1 MPDENWLTD
10 PEQVSPF
17 DITVPDLPVLRRW
30 PPVQQN
36 FRRRETLPM
45 WVSILLIFLAIALI
59 GGGLGLI
66 LFATTVQYRG
76 ALHAQ
81 ATAIALAT
89 VQVRNTAQAQDQATA
104 NAFATANTNI
114 YASATAQSGATA
126 TATATVDSATATT
139 PPLGS
144 ALTQPTTG
152 P

>member
-66 LFATTVQYRG
+66 LFSTTVHYPG
-76 ALHAQ
+76 APHAQ
-81 ATAIALAT
+81 ATAITLAT
-89 VQVRNTAQAQDQATA
+89 IPVAHDAPATNHATA
-104 NAFATANTNI
+104 DDI
-114 YASATAQSGATA
+114 
-126 TATATVDSATATT
+126 TT
-139 PPLGS
+139 P
-144 ALTQPTTG
+144 
-152 P
+152 